1 MLTYNECVKI
11 AQSTCINMFGK
22 KFVDTHK
29 DGFSST
35 RYLNS
40 EKGLFEYS
48 LLYAPLEK
56 DNMESHR
63 LVIDNRPF
71 DYYASVL
78 VDMKTGAVSIDPDKS
93 KTKLP
98 SYSDEE

>member
-1 MLTYNECVKI
+1 MLTVTECVKI
-11 AQSTCINMFGK
+11 AQNTCINMFGK
-22 KFVDTHK
+22 EFVDTHK
-29 DGFSST
+29 YGFSST

-56 DNMESHR
+56 DNMENHR

-78 VDMKTGAVSIDPDKS
+78 VDMKTGDVSIDPDKS

-98 SYSDEE
+98 SYFDEE

>member
-1 MLTYNECVKI
+1 
-11 AQSTCINMFGK
+11 
-22 KFVDTHK
+22 
-29 DGFSST
+29 
-35 RYLNS
+35 
-40 EKGLFEYS
+40 
-48 LLYAPLEK
+48 
-56 DNMESHR
+56 MESHR

-78 VDMKTGAVSIDPDKS
+78 VDMKTGDVSIDPDKS